1 MGLLFKFI
9 SVFPCVG
16 FVRLVNIDFGRLRL
30 GNIHDRVVKS
40 SWWKFVDAN
49 EEIGCGA
56 VFANIYIYIAKIS
69 ICSELSIV
77 IKSIIK
83 SHEAIKR
90 FPSLFAAQTLKR

>member
-16 FVRLVNIDFGRLRL
+16 FVRLVNIDFARLRL

-56 VFANIYIYIAKIS
+56 VFANIYIYI
-69 ICSELSIV
+69 L
-77 IKSIIK
+77 
-83 SHEAIKR
+83 
-90 FPSLFAAQTLKR
+90 